1 MYVYV
6 CYRRTESTGSARFL
20 IGHLSRDRVVN
31 WPLGSLYT
39 ALEGAFGVGDNI
51 YIYRIPWN
59 NSRASINRL
68 LEKPP
73 LLKAI
78 FSFLICDDPRSDAE
92 DIDIEILSRSQIWNF

>member
-1 MYVYV
+1 MAI
-6 CYRRTESTGSARFL
+6 CQETGLL
-20 IGHLSRDRVVN
+20 IDRSGAFT
-31 WPLGSLYT
+31 L
-39 ALEGAFGVGDNI
+39 ALEGAVGVGDNI